1 MSGKE
6 EILKTEKLTS
16 QEYDIL
22 DELYFICTLDQ
33 LLKNLTMDDSELRN
47 HLERLFR
54 KGWVKVFYKGTE
66 DEVESEKV
74 AKDEFENYHFLASKA
89 GLKAHNTL

>member
-6 EILKTEKLTS
+6 EILKTEKLTP

-47 HLERLFR
+47 HLEQLFR

-66 DEVESEKV
+66 DEVESGEVSKGQ
-74 AKDEFENYHFLASKA
+74 FENYHFLATKA